1 MVIVKRI
8 NNDAVLCVD
17 ARGHQVVALGRRLGG
32 ARIGGELDLSLTEH
46 TFYDVESRY
55 VELLR
60 DLDLDYLEL
69 GAQIANVAR
78 SMLTYELSPN
88 IEVALADHLQFAVQ
102 RMCEHIYLSAPLAFD
117 LQQNYP
123 LEYKIAQWARTL
135 VDETFG
141 VDLPRSEVPGIAMCL
156 INGAYSSA
164 GAVPSDTAAAQDAL
178 LEQVTSI
185 VEDAMG
191 VTVDREGFGF
201 ARFATHVQYLI
212 RRVATGEAI
221 ASENS
226 GMYAMVAADNERA
239 SGCVDAIAAL
249 LAGTYHHEL
258 TEEEKLYLI
267 LHINRICTRADGP
280 KADGA
285 EDGAAGE
292 ASASAG
298 ADDGA
303 AGAPG
308 DGAAAARHVAREDP
322 LRAEAEGSE
331 AAGTEGPSG
340 STAVS
345 DAPVRTP

>member
-1 MVIVKRI
+1 
-8 NNDAVLCVD
+8 
-17 ARGHQVVALGRRLGG
+17 
-32 ARIGGELDLSLTEH
+32 
-46 TFYDVESRY
+46 
-55 VELLR
+55 
-60 DLDLDYLEL
+60 
-69 GAQIANVAR
+69 
-78 SMLTYELSPN
+78 
-88 IEVALADHLQFAVQ
+88 
-102 RMCEHIYLSAPLAFD
+102 
-117 LQQNYP
+117 
-123 LEYKIAQWARTL
+123 
-135 VDETFG
+135 
-141 VDLPRSEVPGIAMCL
+141 MCL

-164 GAVPSDTAAAQDAL
+164 GAVPSDTAAVQDAL

-280 KADGA
+280 KAGDA

-292 ASASAG
+292 ASESAG
-298 ADDGA
+298 AGDGA

-308 DGAAAARHVAREDP
+308 DGAAAARHVAREGP

-340 STAVS
+340 STAAS